1 MSVVSNNTKSLAFG
15 FLGILGFSLTL
26 PATRVAVVDL
36 DPTFVGLGR
45 GIVAAGFAA
54 VGLIIARSS
63 FPNRR
68 QWFRLAATAMGVVI
82 GFPLLSAMAMETVP
96 ASHGAVIV
104 GLTPLTTA
112 LFGVWLARERPS
124 PLYWAAT
131 IIGSA
136 VIVTF
141 ALVTGAGSLQIA
153 DMLLLGAIVSV
164 GFGYAEGARL
174 SKELGAW
181 QTISWA
187 LLVSVPALLYP
198 VILTAP
204 TNLDAVSGMSLLG
217 FGYVSVVS
225 MYLAFFAWYKG
236 LAMGGIARIGQLQLL
251 QPFITMIAA
260 SQILHEVLQIS
271 QIIVAI
277 FVLGC
282 VIVARRSLSTL

>member
-1 MSVVSNNTKSLAFG
+1 
-15 FLGILGFSLTL
+15 
-26 PATRVAVVDL
+26 
-36 DPTFVGLGR
+36 
-45 GIVAAGFAA
+45 
-54 VGLIIARSS
+54 
-63 FPNRR
+63 
-68 QWFRLAATAMGVVI
+68 
-82 GFPLLSAMAMETVP
+82 
-96 ASHGAVIV
+96 VIV

-141 ALVTGAGSLQIA
+141 ALVTGAGSLQLA

-204 TNLDAVSGMSLLG
+204 TNLDAIRPTNLDAISGMSLLG

-260 SQILHEVLQIS
+260 SQILHEALQIS

-277 FVLGC
+277 LVLGC